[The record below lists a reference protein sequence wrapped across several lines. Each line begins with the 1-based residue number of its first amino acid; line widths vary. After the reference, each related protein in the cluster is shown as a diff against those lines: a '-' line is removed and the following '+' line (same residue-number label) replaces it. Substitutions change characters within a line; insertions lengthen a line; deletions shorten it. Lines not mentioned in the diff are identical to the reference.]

1 MEVDAD
7 KQFEVGVEWATNG
20 TFSNGKFVS
29 GFAGSDG
36 FRTDLGISDPPA
48 AGEGTTVGRGF
59 TLGVLKQGINIGGL
73 DFANIGAVLRAFQS
87 DSDVNVIATPQ
98 ILTMD
103 NKKATIS
110 VGENVPFITSQN
122 TTAAEQDYTQF
133 EYKDVATKLS
143 ITPHINQSDVLR
155 LEIET
160 EVVRIKNLGIDG
172 LTPTTFNRT
181 ASTTVIL
188 NDRSTVVIGGIIGH
202 DGLEGEFKVPIL
214 GDIPVLGWFFRTKTS
229 NIRKTNMFIFITPR
243 IVSNPAEIAAV
254 TLSKEDA
261 MSMVLPA
268 IQKELHKEKNLDHA
282 LTLNMRGYEKLQ
294 ANDLKGAR
302 YYFDEALDIDP
313 VNPFALINMG
323 VVYEKEGKPKQAL
336 VMYQAVLSGNADAV
350 ADKNSGSLK
359 TVKDMAQENIDRIL
373 ETPGN

>member
-1 MEVDAD
+1 V
-7 KQFEVGVEWATNG
+7 
-20 TFSNGKFVS
+20 SNVNS
-29 GFAGSDG
+29 
-36 FRTDLGISDPPA
+36 
-48 AGEGTTVGRGF
+48 GF

-73 DFANIGAVLRAFQS
+73 EFANIGAVLRAFQS
-87 DSDVNVIATPQ
+87 DQDVNVIATPQ

-103 NKKATIS
+103 NKKAEIS

-160 EVVRIKNLGIDG
+160 EVVRIKDGG

-188 NDRSTVVIGGIIGH
+188 NDRSTIVIGGIIGH
-202 DGLEGEFKVPIL
+202 DGNEGEFKVPIL

-229 NIRKTNMFIFITPR
+229 TIRKTNMFIFITPR
-243 IVSNPAEIAAV
+243 IVSNPAQIAAV
-254 TLSKEDA
+254 TMTKEDE
-261 MSMVLPA
+261 MGMVLPA
-268 IQKELHKEKNLDHA
+268 IQQELHKEANLDHA
-282 LTLNMRGYEKLQ
+282 LTLNMKGYEKLQ
-294 ANDLKGAR
+294 AEDFVGAKS
-302 YYFDEALDIDP
+302 YFDEALSIDP
-313 VNPFALINMG
+313 VNPFALMNMG

-336 VMYQAVLSGNADAV
+336 IMYQAVLTGDSDAV
-350 ADKNSGSLK
+350 TDSSAGSSKMGVPLK
-359 TVKDMAQENIDRIL
+359 TMARENIDRIL
-373 ETPGN
+373 KTTGNQ